1 MSCEAQQKIT
11 MHVAIK
17 SLHELKMEKM
27 LHKMLIINPKEIR
40 HSDVCSGNSGWN
52 REIKNMGIYLLRPG
66 NWNGAVN
73 LNGMVYRWWFAVFKD
88 QFWRKTGWGQKK
100 YGGATF
106 FVVIMGGLMHRS
118 PQLKKIKTEKKLKIL
133 EKNWKKTEKK
143 LKKLKYKNAIF
154 STVYVEKFRFLLV
167 CGKTDTKANFCPKDI
182 ILVAPVWAQYS
193 KL

>member
-1 MSCEAQQKIT
+1 MQFVQDAICLMVECSIFSWNDAPIIFLNFYKAGYIWSDKIL
-11 MHVAIK
+11 IK
-17 SLHELKMEKM
+17 QSGYILLYF
-27 LHKMLIINPKEIR
+27 ITYIFI
-40 HSDVCSGNSGWN
+40 SGNHIFLSIWQGVTLYSW
-52 REIKNMGIYLLRPG
+52 
-66 NWNGAVN
+66 
-73 LNGMVYRWWFAVFKD
+73 
-88 QFWRKTGWGQKK
+88 
-100 YGGATF
+100 
-106 FVVIMGGLMHRS
+106 HRS
-118 PQLKKIKTEKKLKIL
+118 PQLKKIKTEKKLKKKLKIL